1 MSNLNYIQNGDYL
14 IPDLKL
20 KDTCQEPLGKYGRM
34 RKAFLQENNPILWN
48 SMILDETLFQ
58 HLREIQQAAE
68 NRLAVM
74 MPKLQQAAGATEEMK
89 RNDPL
94 KWAGLMNTL
103 KAQAEEVILQEL
115 IYS

>member
-1 MSNLNYIQNGDYL
+1 MSNLNYIQSGDYL
-14 IPDLKL
+14 SPNLRL

-34 RKAFLQENNPILWN
+34 RKAFLQENRPILWN
-48 SMILDETLFQ
+48 SMILNETLFP

-74 MPKLQQAAGATEEMK
+74 MPKLQQAAGATEELKRTDPMK
-89 RNDPL
+89 
-94 KWAGLMNTL
+94 WTGLMNTL
-103 KAQAEEVILQEL
+103 KAQAEEVILTEL